1 MLEFFNAFYTHVH
14 IFSDKFP
21 ATLNDEGTSLNI
33 PSHPAQAWLC
43 NEKENL
49 FSSEHTQFNG
59 R

>member
-1 MLEFFNAFYTHVH
+1 MLDVFQFILYLCTF
-14 IFSDKFP
+14 FSDKFSG
-21 ATLNDEGTSLNI
+21 TLKSDDTSLNL

-49 FSSEHTQFNG
+49 FSSEHTQFNS

>member
-1 MLEFFNAFYTHVH
+1 MLDFFHLFYMYVLF
-14 IFSDKFP
+14 FSGKFSGI
-21 ATLNDEGTSLNI
+21 LKYDDTSLNL

-49 FSSEHTQFNG
+49 LSSEHTEFNS

>member
-1 MLEFFNAFYTHVH
+1 MLDFFQFILYVCTFFSGEFSGILKY
-14 IFSDKFP
+14 D
-21 ATLNDEGTSLNI
+21 DTSRNL

-49 FSSEHTQFNG
+49 LSSEHTQFNS

>member
-1 MLEFFNAFYTHVH
+1 MLDVFQFILYLRIF
-14 IFSDKFP
+14 FSDKFSG
-21 ATLNDEGTSLNI
+21 TLKSDDTSLNL

-49 FSSEHTQFNG
+49 FSSEHTQFNS